1 MPAIRWPRT
10 CVWDVEE
17 TGNRWIQEV
26 GEPIWRRSSMICGIG
41 VPFRTAAVSSTAG
54 AAGSATWRASRQLH
68 PTSSFAFLEGAC
80 SEALLS
86 LCEAVKGIGTG
97 FLEDAA
103 TSMTASPCV
112 TAVLPCWS
120 SGTSSATTTRLHLHR
135 M

>member
-112 TAVLPCWS
+112 TAVLPCW
-120 SGTSSATTTRLHLHR
+120 L
-135 M
+135 